1 VFKGSNMSDWPSET
15 ITPGAPV
22 RIRTAPDRTGTVTN
36 QLEGSSRRPRVVV
49 NFDGDGPE
57 AVLFSN
63 LEIIEQKRIGEY
75 ERFERG
81 LFGGVRHLR
90 KEITYR
96 RLSGKLANLIY
107 SLNTTNTQFLPYQ
120 FKPVLQFLDS
130 PSNGLLIADEVG
142 LGKTIEA
149 GLIWTELRARE
160 DARRL
165 LVVCPAML
173 REKWVEELANRFG
186 VSAECVDAG
195 ELLTKLESIKARP
208 HQDFALVASMQGLR
222 PPRGFIQD
230 NSKHGAARLGR
241 YLDGL
246 DGEDPLLDLVIVDE
260 AHYLRNEA
268 SQTNKLGQLLR
279 TVATNFV
286 LLSATPIQLRNKD
299 LFNLLK
305 LIDEDSFPFEH
316 SFEDSLYANAPLKD
330 LREKVLAG
338 VATTED
344 FKDAL
349 HEAKW
354 RSMFGESLQ
363 LEHLI
368 DNPPT
373 EEALKDPK
381 TRSELADQIDRINP
395 LSKVITRTLKREV
408 NENRVVRTP
417 RAVVAPMS
425 VVERDFYQ
433 KVTEV
438 VREFCAEN
446 YLSTGFILTTPQ
458 RQMTSCMAAACR
470 SWQANYQSLF
480 GDNLEDLLHEL
491 DGEAEFEND
500 APEPMGRLVLELA
513 LIGQSIGSYETLKA
527 SDTKYEGLIGA
538 LKDYWSQYPDK
549 KIILFAFYKDTLH
562 YLNERLAE
570 DGIES
575 LVLHGGMDKHEVI
588 RQFRNESQFN
598 ILLSSEVA
606 AEGVDLQFS
615 SVVINYDLPWNPMR
629 IEQRIGRIDRIGQ
642 EEDRIHIW
650 NMLYEDTIDQR
661 IYDRLLDRLDIFRN
675 AMGSMETVLGDQV
688 QALTKELLGHQLT
701 PEQEKERIEQTAVAL
716 EKNKNDQERLER
728 EAVQLIAHGDFIQ
741 KKVSAARELGQFIS
755 GEDLYIYTRDFL
767 NERYPGSLLIQSD
780 KNPDWYRCELSTQA
794 RAEFG
799 IFLRN
804 HHLQG
809 KTRIL
814 DHSPP
819 ELFFDNQQARSAHAV
834 ERITQD
840 HPLIRF
846 VTNTLRNSGDS
857 ASDYPVHA
865 ISIPSLAVPGV
876 SQGVYVYAVTRWSV
890 DGAMDTEKL
899 AYAVKGVDAMDLDPE
914 ISEFLVNTAALKG
927 SDWHSAKNELNT
939 ETVADLFDDARIDLD
954 ETYNEYRQAM
964 IRANTD
970 RVRMMVASLEKELKT
985 KTARCQER
993 IDGYRQSGEEKKIKM
1008 VKVEEGKKAKLKTRL
1023 TDRIKEIQLREKLEI
1038 KQKPIAGGVIKVFA

>member
-1 VFKGSNMSDWPSET
+1 MTDWPSET
-15 ITPGAPV
+15 IKPGDSV
-22 RIRTAPDRTGTVTN
+22 RLKNAPDRIGTVTN
-36 QLEGSSRRPRVVV
+36 QLDGSPRRPRVVV
-49 NFDGDGPE
+49 KFDGDGPE
-57 AVLFSN
+57 PILFSN
-63 LEIIEQKRIGEY
+63 LELIDDKPVGEY
-75 ERFERG
+75 ERFQRG

-107 SLNTTNTQFLPYQ
+107 SLNTTNTQFFPYQ

-186 VSAECVDAG
+186 VSAQCVDAE
-195 ELLTKLESIKARP
+195 ELLTKLETAMARP
-208 HQDFALVASMQGLR
+208 NQDFALVASMQGLR
-222 PPRGFIQD
+222 PPRGFAQG
-230 NSKHGAARLGR
+230 NSNNGAARLGR

-246 DGEDPLLDLVIVDE
+246 DGDDPLLDLVIIDE

-279 TVATNFV
+279 PVASNLV

-305 LIDEDSFPFEH
+305 LIDEDSFPYEH
-316 SFEDSLYANAPLKD
+316 SFEDTLYANAPLKE

-344 FKDAL
+344 FEEAL
-349 HEAKW
+349 GEAKW

-368 DNPPT
+368 ENPPT
-373 EEALKDPK
+373 ADALTDPK
-381 TRSELADQIDRINP
+381 ARSELSDQLDRINP
-395 LSKVITRTLKREV
+395 LGKVITRTLKREV
-408 NENRVVRTP
+408 NENRVIRMP

-425 VVERDFYQ
+425 PVERDFYQ

-438 VREFCAEN
+438 VREYCSDN
-446 YLSTGFILTTPQ
+446 QLSTGFILTTPQ

-470 SWQANYQSLF
+470 GWHGNFKSMF
-480 GDNLEDLLHEL
+480 GEDMEELLYEL
-491 DGEAEFEND
+491 DGETEGESGS
-500 APEPMGRLVLELA
+500 EPLPVMGELVRTLA
-513 LIGQSIGSYETLKA
+513 LVVQSIGSYESLKA
-527 SDTKYEGLIGA
+527 SDAKYNRLISA
-538 LKDYWSQYPDK
+538 LKDYWAQYPDK
-549 KIILFAFYKDTLH
+549 KIILFAFYKGTLG
-562 YLNERLAE
+562 YLHERLSE
-570 DGIES
+570 DGIGS
-575 LVLHGGMDKHEVI
+575 LVLHGEMDKNEVI
-588 RQFRNESQFN
+588 RQFRGDDQFN

-615 SVVINYDLPWNPMR
+615 SVLINYDLPWNPMR

-642 EEDRIHIW
+642 EEERIHIW

-675 AMGSMETVLGDQV
+675 AMGSMETILGDQV

-701 PEQEKERIEQTAVAL
+701 PEQEIERIEQTAVAL
-716 EKNKNDQERLER
+716 EKNRQDQERLER
-728 EAVQLIAHGDFIQ
+728 EADQLIAHGDFIQ
-741 KKVSAARELGQFIS
+741 KKVRAAKELGRFIS

-767 NERYPGSLLIQSD
+767 AEKYPGSFLIQSD
-780 KNPDWYRCELSTQA
+780 KNPQWYRCELSTQA

-799 IFLRN
+799 VFLKS
-804 HHLQG
+804 HHLQA
-809 KTRIL
+809 KTRVL
-814 DHSPP
+814 DHAPP
-819 ELFFDNQQARSAHAV
+819 ELFFDNQQARPSTAF
-834 ERITQD
+834 ERVTQD

-846 VTNTLRNSGDS
+846 VTETLKNDGDS
-857 ASDYPVHA
+857 ASNYPIHA
-865 ISIPSLAVPGV
+865 ISIPELAVPGV
-876 SQGVYVYAVTRWSV
+876 ILGSYVYAVARWSV
-890 DGAMDTEKL
+890 GGAIDTEKL
-899 AYAVKGVDAMDLDPE
+899 AYVVKAMDGKDLDPE
-914 ISEFLVNTAALKG
+914 TAELLVNTSALKG
-927 SDWHSAKNELNT
+927 MDWHAAKNELDT
-939 ETVADLFDDARIDLD
+939 EDAADLYDDARVALD
-954 ETYNEYRQAM
+954 EAYEEYRQAM
-964 IRANTD
+964 MRANTD

-985 KTARCQER
+985 KTARIQER
-993 IDGYRQSGEEKKIKM
+993 IDGYRQSGEVKKIKM
-1008 VKVEEGKKAKLKTRL
+1008 VRAEEGKKSKLRTRL
-1023 TDRIKEIQLREKLEI
+1023 TDRIKEIQLREKLDI
-1038 KQKPIAGGVIKVFA
+1038 RRKQIAGGVIKVTA

>member
-1 VFKGSNMSDWPSET
+1 MNEWPSQT
-15 ITPGAPV
+15 IKPGASV
-22 RIRTAPDRTGTVTN
+22 RIRTAPDRTGTVTDL
-36 QLEGSSRRPRVVV
+36 LEGSPRRPRVVV
-49 NFDGDGPE
+49 NFNSDGSE

-63 LEIIEQKRIGEY
+63 LELVEQRRVGEY
-75 ERFERG
+75 ERFSRG

-107 SLNTTNTQFLPYQ
+107 SLNTTNTQFFPYQ

-149 GLIWTELRARE
+149 GLIWTELKARE

-246 DGEDPLLDLVIVDE
+246 DGEDPLLDLVIIDE
-260 AHYLRNEA
+260 AHYLRNES

-279 TVATNFV
+279 TVAKNLV

-338 VATTED
+338 VATTDE
-344 FKDAL
+344 FKEAL
-349 HEAKW
+349 SEAKW
-354 RSMFGESLQ
+354 RSILGKSLQ
-363 LEHLI
+363 LEHLV
-368 DNPPT
+368 DNLPT
-373 EEALKDPK
+373 AEMLKSPK
-381 TRSELADQIDRINP
+381 SRSELADQIDRINP

-408 NENRVVRTP
+408 NENRVLRMP
-417 RAVVAPMS
+417 SAVVAEMS
-425 VVERDFYQ
+425 SVEQDFYQ

-446 YLSTGFILTTPQ
+446 DFSTGFILTTPQ

-470 SWQANYQSLF
+470 SWQANYQSIF
-480 GDNLEDLLHEL
+480 GDDLEDLMHEL

-500 APEPMGRLVLELA
+500 VPEPMGRLVTELA
-513 LIGQSIGSYETLKA
+513 LVGQSIGSYEALKN
-527 SDTKYEGLIGA
+527 SDTKYQKLVDT
-538 LKDYWSQYPDK
+538 LKKYWSQYPDK

-562 YLNERLAE
+562 YLSERLAE
-570 DGIES
+570 DGINS

-588 RQFRNESQFN
+588 RQFQNENQSN

-642 EEDRIHIW
+642 EEERIHIW

-661 IYDRLLDRLDIFRN
+661 IYDRLLDRLGIFKN

-701 PEQEKERIEQTAVAL
+701 PAQEEDRIEQTAVAL
-716 EKNKNDQERLER
+716 EKNKQDQERLER
-728 EAVQLIAHGDFIQ
+728 EAAQLIAHGDFIQ
-741 KKVSAARELGQFIS
+741 KKVRAARELGRFIS

-767 NERYPGSLLIQSD
+767 NERYPGSLLLQSD
-780 KNPDWYRCELSTQA
+780 KNPDWYKCELSTQA

-799 IFLRN
+799 IFLKN

-809 KTRIL
+809 KTRVL
-814 DHSPP
+814 DHAPP
-819 ELFFDNQQARSAHAV
+819 ELFFDNQQARPSHTV
-834 ERITQD
+834 ERVTQD

-846 VTNTLRNSGDS
+846 VTYTLRNAGDS

-865 ISIPSLAVPGV
+865 ISIPALAVPDVTPGT
-876 SQGVYVYAVTRWSV
+876 YVYAVDRWSV
-890 DGAMDTEKL
+890 DGAMDTEEL
-899 AYAVKGVDAMDLDPE
+899 AYVVKGMDNINLNPE
-914 ISEFLVNTAALKG
+914 VAEFLVNTAALKG
-927 SDWHSAKNELNT
+927 TDWHSARNELDT
-939 ETVADLFDDARIDLD
+939 EAVAELFDDARYDL
-954 ETYNEYRQAM
+954 EGAYSEYGQAM
-964 IRANTD
+964 ERANTD
-970 RVRMMVASLEKELKT
+970 RIQMMVGSLEKELET
-985 KTARCQER
+985 KVARCQER
-993 IDGYRQSGEEKKIKM
+993 IDGYRQSGEEKKIRM
-1008 VKVEEGKKAKLKTRL
+1008 INAEEGKKTKLKTRL
-1023 TDRIKEIQLREKLEI
+1023 TDRIKEIQLRKKFEV
-1038 KQKPIAGGVIKVFA
+1038 KPKSIAGGVIKVIS